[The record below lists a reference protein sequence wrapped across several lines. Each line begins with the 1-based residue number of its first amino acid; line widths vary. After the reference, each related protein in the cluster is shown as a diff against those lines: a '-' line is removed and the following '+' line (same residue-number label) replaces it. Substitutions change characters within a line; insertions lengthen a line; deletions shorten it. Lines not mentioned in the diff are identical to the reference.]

1 MAESSHRRRRLREKE
16 EDLRRVVAGVLAREA
31 EDTTLPFEF
40 EVRSEEPHQRSCE
53 GSPIV

>member
-1 MAESSHRRRRLREKE
+1 MAESSHRRGRLREKE
-16 EDLRRVVAGVLAREA
+16 EDLGRAVAGVLAREA
-31 EDTTLPFEF
+31 EDTTFPFEF

>member
-16 EDLRRVVAGVLAREA
+16 EDLRRVAAGVLAREA